1 MRSLYLLISLMIVF
15 ALFAGC
21 SDSDD
26 TTPPPDPYASA
37 DGGRGGVL
45 YDKFWS
51 AEANHDANDPNVA
64 TYNAYADFIRCKQ
77 CHGWDLLGQNGSYIN
92 RAPRTNRPNIS
103 AVNLRTLSAS
113 MSPEALFDGLKN
125 GSGATRRSATAD
137 LSTYDPATN
146 PTVGDQMPNL
156 SEILSDQEIWN
167 LVRYLKEE
175 AIDVALLYDAVY
187 AGAYPTGSTTYS
199 NIGRDGDATAGAAYF
214 AAHCA
219 ICHGSNGAFIEVE
232 EFGTVGAFLRHK
244 PNEVHH
250 KVKFGQL
257 GSDPQMVGSFAIQDV
272 EMKNLYKA
280 LTDTVA
286 FPN

>member
-1 MRSLYLLISLMIVF
+1 MGNRYFFISLMLAF
-15 ALFAGC
+15 AFLVGC

-26 TTPPPDPYASA
+26 STPPDPYATA
-37 DGGRGGVL
+37 NGGHGGIL

-51 AEANHDANDPNVA
+51 AEAGHNAADPNIA
-64 TYNAYADFIRCKQ
+64 TYSAYADFFRCKQ
-77 CHGWDLLGQNGSYIN
+77 CHGWDLLGQGGSYIN
-92 RAPRTNRPNIS
+92 RAPRTNRPNVS
-103 AVNLRTLSAS
+103 AMNLRVVAAGLS
-113 MSPEALFDGLKN
+113 PQELFDALK
-125 GSGATRRSATAD
+125 SGAGAARRTVTAD
-137 LSTYDPATN
+137 LSTYDPETN
-146 PTVGDQMPNL
+146 ATVGDQMPNL
-156 SEILSDQEIWN
+156 SEILSDQEIWDI
-167 LVRYLKEE
+167 VRYLKEE

-187 AGAYPTGSTTYS
+187 AGAYPTGTATYS
-199 NIGRDGDATAGAAYF
+199 NIGRDGNAASGAAYF

-219 ICHGSNGAFIEVE
+219 SCHGSDGTFIEVE
-232 EFGTVGAFLRHK
+232 DFNTVGAFLRNK

-257 GSDPQMVGSFAIQDV
+257 GSDPQMVGTFDIQDG